1 MFKSAIK
8 YKNDYYD
15 AYYNLGCVYMELGY
29 YKKAIDLFESMK
41 EGNNINEKEINDR
54 INECKNLLE
63 VKKK

>member
-8 YKNDYYD
+8 YKDDYYD

-29 YKKAIDLFESMK
+29 YKKAIDLFENMK